1 MIANGMPA
9 TAGLEPAFRLALRFA
24 VMAGLA
30 VAILVALLLV
40 RGVVL
45 DRQQHRNDAV
55 AAIAASHAG
64 AQQFAGPVLVVPY
77 EETERIATTDADGRE
92 QVVERKRSGRWTFFP
107 ETLAV
112 DGKLLPATRRLGL
125 HEVRVYEF
133 QAGVTA
139 TFDARVP
146 EATPGSTRTI
156 GDAWLAYSIA
166 DVRGLAGAP
175 RLRVDGAD
183 VALGQGMGAT
193 SDGGIHARLAAPRA
207 GDVLSLDTRLDIAL
221 AGTESLAIA
230 PVGGR
235 NDIAIA
241 SAWPHPRF
249 EGAFLPRTRAVGADG
264 FRAGWHVS
272 SLASNAQGQFLAAAA
287 AGAGDARGRGVP
299 GVESVAV
306 SLVDPVNPY
315 TLADRATK
323 YGILFVLLTF
333 GGFFLFETVKR
344 LPIHP
349 IQYLLVGLA
358 LSIFFLLL
366 LALSE
371 RIAFGWAYI
380 AASVACVGLLGFYL
394 AHVLRSRMRGLAAGG
409 AFALLYAA
417 LYGLLVSEDNALVLG
432 AGLLFVVLA
441 GAMVATRKVDWYA
454 VGQAS
459 RTRTTA

>member
-1 MIANGMPA
+1 MIANGKPA

-107 ETLAV
+107 ETLSV
-112 DGKLLPATRRLGL
+112 DGTLLPATRRLGL

-207 GDVLSLDTRLDIAL
+207 GDSTWQAR
-221 AGTESLAIA
+221 S
-230 PVGGR
+230 GR
-235 NDIAIA
+235 RMSPA
-241 SAWPHPRF
+241 S
-249 EGAFLPRTRAVGADG
+249 GL
-264 FRAGWHVS
+264 
-272 SLASNAQGQFLAAAA
+272 
-287 AGAGDARGRGVP
+287 VP
-299 GVESVAV
+299 S
-306 SLVDPVNPY
+306 PP
-315 TLADRATK
+315 
-323 YGILFVLLTF
+323 
-333 GGFFLFETVKR
+333 
-344 LPIHP
+344 
-349 IQYLLVGLA
+349 
-358 LSIFFLLL
+358 
-366 LALSE
+366 
-371 RIAFGWAYI
+371 
-380 AASVACVGLLGFYL
+380 
-394 AHVLRSRMRGLAAGG
+394 
-409 AFALLYAA
+409 
-417 LYGLLVSEDNALVLG
+417 
-432 AGLLFVVLA
+432 
-441 GAMVATRKVDWYA
+441 
-454 VGQAS
+454 
-459 RTRTTA
+459 